1 MSRLRLLLLAALLLA
16 TVACE
21 PLAKTVTV
29 RADGSARTLVTYAAT
44 VGEALRQAGVTL
56 GPDDRVT
63 PPVAT
68 QLTGGTT
75 IVVGRVR
82 QETRRE
88 TQPLA
93 FGREETPK
101 ASLSQGTIELWQPGV
116 PGVKEVT
123 YLITLEDNAEARRQV
138 VGEQVLQE
146 PQAERVAV
154 GTAERPA
161 LDTFEAAMREYLDVF
176 AAWRLGTGQLE
187 QALFELARQH
197 GDPGARALR
206 LESKPPVLLLTFT
219 PPNQPTT
226 LLLFWPE
233 SGASRSQRLGDAIY
247 PLAARLA
254 TPAQGA
260 ELGLIVGNVAGN
272 TLYPQFILWRAAGGR
287 WRPLWS
293 SVGQPGWR
301 STDGRVQFLGEELE
315 GLQVQGTSYLL
326 DPPGQA
332 ILDECPACLHR
343 QFVSQWQ
350 RQGDAY
356 ALIEQH
362 SVPTPYAALWEF
374 LSRLRR
380 YDLSAARQL
389 ATDAAL
395 GQALTLGL
403 AQATAPWQATAPES
417 DSVIELRGPAGTL
430 RATMTKQ
437 EQGWLVQ
444 RLERLSGQGRI
455 IFTATQP
462 GSRGLFVID
471 PQVGRP
477 LALADGVHPV
487 WSPDYRQIAYALD
500 GTIYVLNVDGTGRRE
515 VTKGLYPLWSPD
527 GQRLACLRQPA
538 SGGEFIIA
546 IVNLDGSGAAEIAR
560 GREVTWAPDGQR
572 LAYAAVPAAAAPGQ
586 YAVYLIAPDGRGQ
599 TLLTTD
605 GRAPL
610 WSPDGS
616 RLAFQT
622 KAGEIAVI
630 ELATNHL
637 DLLGEGWRYAW
648 APLLFQVPSSKFQVP
663 GSTFQVPGS
672 KFQVPGPNVELE
684 TWNAPTRGAVR
695 GLELPRLAF
704 ISPRSAGS
712 QLFVA
717 DADGGH
723 RQRLTE
729 RGGFESVVWSP
740 DGQRLAVALT
750 GEGLWVLDADGGNLR
765 KLADGRDPVW
775 SNQAGSQR

>member
-1 MSRLRLLLLAALLLA
+1 MPRLRLLLLAALLLG
-16 TVACE
+16 TVACD

-29 RADGSARTLVTYAAT
+29 RADGAARTLATHAAT
-44 VGEALRQAGVTL
+44 VGEALGQAGVTL

-63 PPVAT
+63 PPLAT
-68 QLTGGTT
+68 PLTGGMT
-75 IVVGRVR
+75 IAVVRLR
-82 QETRRE
+82 RETRRE

-93 FGREETPK
+93 FVREETPQ
-101 ASLSQGTIELWQPGV
+101 ASLAQGTSELLQPGV
-116 PGVKEVT
+116 PGLKEVT
-123 YLITLEDNAEARRQV
+123 YLITLEDNAAASRQV
-138 VGEQVLQE
+138 VGERVLQE
-146 PQAERVAV
+146 PQAERLAV

-161 LDTFEAAMREYLDVF
+161 LDTFEATIREYLDVF
-176 AAWRLGTGQLE
+176 AAWRLGKGQLE

-206 LESKPPVLLLTFT
+206 LESKPPALLLTFT

-233 SGASRSQRLGDAIY
+233 SGASRSQRLGEAIY

-254 TPAQGA
+254 TSEQGA
-260 ELGLIVGNVAGN
+260 ELGLIVGNVGGHI
-272 TLYPQFILWRAAGGR
+272 LYPQFILWRAVGER

-293 SVGQPGWR
+293 SIGQPGWR
-301 STDGRVQFLGEELE
+301 STDGSVQFVGDGLE
-315 GLQVQGTSYLL
+315 GLQVRGTSYLL

-332 ILDECPACLHR
+332 VFDECPACLHR
-343 QFVSQWQ
+343 EFVSQWQ

-356 ALIEQH
+356 ALLEQH
-362 SVPTPYAALWEF
+362 SVPTPYAVLWEF

-380 YDLSAARQL
+380 YDLTGARQL
-389 ATDAAL
+389 ANDTAL

-403 AQATAPWQATAPES
+403 AQAAAPWQATAPENEAI
-417 DSVIELRGPAGTL
+417 IELRGPTGAF
-430 RATMTKQ
+430 RAAMTRQ
-437 EQGWLVQ
+437 EQGWRVQ
-444 RLERLSGQGRI
+444 RLERVSGQGRI

-477 LALADGVHPV
+477 VELAAGTHPV
-487 WSPDYRQIAYALD
+487 WSPDYRQIAYEMD

-515 VTKGLYPLWSPD
+515 VTRGLYPLWSPD
-527 GQRLACLRQPA
+527 GQRLACLRPAA
-538 SGGEFIIA
+538 SGEEFIIA
-546 IVNLDGSGAAEIAR
+546 IVNLDGSGVAEIAR

-586 YAVYLIAPDGRGQ
+586 YAVYLIAPDGRGP

-616 RLAFQT
+616 RIAFQT

-637 DLLGEGWRYAW
+637 DLLGAGWRYAW
-648 APLLFQVPSSKFQVP
+648 APAQ
-663 GSTFQVPGS
+663 FQVPGS
-672 KFQVPGPNVELE
+672 KFQVQGSNLE
-684 TWNAPTRGAVR
+684 PETLRAEPQGEAWN
-695 GLELPRLAF
+695 LELPRLAF
-704 ISPRSAGS
+704 ISPRAAGS

-717 DADGGH
+717 DADGSH

-740 DGQRLAVALT
+740 DGQRLAVSLS
-750 GEGLWVLDADGGNLR
+750 GEGLWVLDADGSMLK

-775 SNQAGSQR
+775 ASQAGSQRD